1 MPSNSTQRVGRGRVV
16 VMKCLATRLIQWQAD
31 SPDVTVRV
39 GDRDVAPAM
48 RIIGRRLENSR
59 LSGLRSSVHS
69 VRIDAQNAEF
79 GSGTAKTRRL
89 QASEQRMVVVSVVR
103 MEHELEAEQLDRGG

>member
-1 MPSNSTQRVGRGRVV
+1 MPSNSTQRLARGRVV
-16 VMKCLATRLIQWQAD
+16 VMKCFTTRLIQWQAD

-59 LSGLRSSVHS
+59 LGGLRSSVHC
-69 VRIDAQNAEF
+69 VRIDAQNPEF
-79 GSGTAKTRRL
+79 GPGTAKTRRL
-89 QASEQRMVVVSVVR
+89 QPSEQRMVVVSVIR
-103 MEHELEAEQLDRGG
+103 MEHELEAEQLECGE